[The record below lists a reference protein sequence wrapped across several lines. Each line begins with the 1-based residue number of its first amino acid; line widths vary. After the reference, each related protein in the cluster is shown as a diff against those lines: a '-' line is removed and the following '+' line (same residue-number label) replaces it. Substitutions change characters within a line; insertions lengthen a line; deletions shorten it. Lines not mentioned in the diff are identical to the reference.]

1 MPEVEIVYL
10 DILSIHP
17 QVVVER
23 YTRLG
28 LMVYLDSDPE
38 KTLVQVY

>member
-1 MPEVEIVYL
+1 MTEVEIVYL

-28 LMVYLDSDPE
+28 LMVSPDSDPD
-38 KTLVQVY
+38 KALVQVC